1 MKTKKLF
8 LRLPVL
14 VYLIVGIL
22 LSSWYF
28 SATAIAQTK
37 KIQVSPIDLLWSD
50 ASKSFAAS
58 YTVYNHSETT
68 QELSSIIV
76 FKSAKVKWWRGVKL
90 PIIAPK
96 SSETF
101 SLSFPAYI
109 MLKNN
114 YESIYVNL

>member
-76 FKSAKVKWWRGVKL
+76 FKSAKVKGGVGLSYRSSHQKV
-90 PIIAPK
+90 PK
-96 SSETF
+96 HFHFLFRLISC
-101 SLSFPAYI
+101 
-109 MLKNN
+109 LK
-114 YESIYVNL
+114 ITMKAFM